1 MKKSWH
7 NEHSRPSTVVV
18 YVSANVISGTA
29 TTTKNEL
36 CNQASNKKQHVST
49 RNNRTR
55 HARGAK
61 LRRRAR
67 PRRLRTNRLSLL
79 LDPLQGTYNDNS
91 TFSNTSHLKLITT
104 SSSSSPSSSRT
115 AMAHHRT
122 FSPDSQSRLCRLGHW
137 LRKWQIPRR
146 ESRHFH
152 CRL

>member
-7 NEHSRPSTVVV
+7 NEHSRPLYLV
-18 YVSANVISGTA
+18 YVSANVIY
-29 TTTKNEL
+29 
-36 CNQASNKKQHVST
+36 CNNHKERTLESSFKQEQHVST
-49 RNNRTR
+49 RNKRTR
-55 HARGAK
+55 HPRGAK

-104 SSSSSPSSSRT
+104 SSSSSPSSFRT

-122 FSPDSQSRLCRLGHW
+122 FSPDSQSRLRGLGHW